1 MSVTGDRLRE
11 RMLEA
16 GVSQEDLAAAVGCT
30 QGTISQILLGTTR
43 NSRFLPRIAEHL
55 GVSLAWL
62 LGSIDER
69 QQEAIGELLAPD
81 ERQLVARFRTISLH
95 DRTAILSI
103 VNSLADLTVQLSAT
117 HRG

>member
-1 MSVTGDRLRE
+1 MRA
-11 RMLEA
+11 RMNEA

-55 GVSLAWL
+55 GVSLPWL
-62 LGSIDER
+62 LGSADER
-69 QQEAIGELLAPD
+69 QQMAIGELLAPD
-81 ERQLVARFRTISLH
+81 ERQLVARFRDISIQ

-103 VNSLADLTVQLSAT
+103 VTSLADMAGKLSSAT
-117 HRG
+117 RG